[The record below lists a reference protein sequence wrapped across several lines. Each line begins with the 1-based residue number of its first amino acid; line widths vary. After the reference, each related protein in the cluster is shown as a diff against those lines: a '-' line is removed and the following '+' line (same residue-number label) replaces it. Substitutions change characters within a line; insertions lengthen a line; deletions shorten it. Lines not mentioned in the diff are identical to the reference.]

1 MKNQIKERILVL
13 DPKDYPKDKLLEL
26 EKKYS
31 LIKKSFTN
39 QKKFE
44 QFIINEFKNRK
55 NINHIFL
62 SLNYSLKQ
70 PLLKKIHKS
79 LKTVLTPTTG
89 INHIDSDFLK
99 KKKIKLIFLKR
110 HKSLLNK
117 INSTAELALTLML
130 SLLKNLNLAQKNV
143 KKNLWKREDFISQQ
157 VSDLK
162 VGVIGLGRLG
172 LKFSKYCNSL
182 SMKVYGY
189 DIKKIKHQKYIN
201 RVKNMK
207 YIFVNCD
214 IISIHVDF
222 NKYNKNLI
230 SKKYLKLM
238 KKNSFIINTSRGEL
252 IDENFLHYLVKKK
265 KIAGAGLDVLIINEF
280 FFINLRYFLEIRF
293 LLYLLKST

>member
-1 MKNQIKERILVL
+1 
-13 DPKDYPKDKLLEL
+13 
-26 EKKYS
+26 
-31 LIKKSFTN
+31 
-39 QKKFE
+39 
-44 QFIINEFKNRK
+44 
-55 NINHIFL
+55 
-62 SLNYSLKQ
+62 
-70 PLLKKIHKS
+70 
-79 LKTVLTPTTG
+79 
-89 INHIDSDFLK
+89 
-99 KKKIKLIFLKR
+99 
-110 HKSLLNK
+110 
-117 INSTAELALTLML
+117 ML

-265 KIAGAGLDVLIINEF
+265 KIAGAGLDVLSSENKSEKQLKKDKLISLSKKNQNLIVTPHIGGYTYQAIHLTRSFIVSEF
-280 FFINLRYFLEIRF
+280 
-293 LLYLLKST
+293 LK